1 MPANT
6 PREDNPQTSFL
17 NAARESQA
25 ALLDAV
31 DRAFDLAEQTLAAQ
45 RQLARTLVGV
55 ADRQVDTIVETVES
69 SARETLQ
76 QAEELLETDV
86 VQPAPAERSAASR
99 AQAQKTDAKRTE
111 SEKPRARKQNGKR
124 ASKVDRRPF
133 EERSIEEL
141 RERAGELDV
150 EGRSNMSKDELV
162 AALRQQA
169 R

>member
-6 PREDNPQTSFL
+6 PRGDDPQTSFL
-17 NAARESQA
+17 HAVRESQA
-25 ALLDAV
+25 ALLNAV

-45 RQLARTLVGV
+45 RELARTLVGV

-76 QAEELLETDV
+76 QTEELLETDV
-86 VQPAPAERSAASR
+86 EQPAPKAKDSR
-99 AQAQKTDAKRTE
+99 QA
-111 SEKPRARKQNGKR
+111 GG
-124 ASKVDRRPF
+124 KVDRRPF
-133 EERSIEEL
+133 EERSLEEL
-141 RERAGELDV
+141 RERARELDI
-150 EGRSNMSKDELV
+150 EGRSAMSKDELV